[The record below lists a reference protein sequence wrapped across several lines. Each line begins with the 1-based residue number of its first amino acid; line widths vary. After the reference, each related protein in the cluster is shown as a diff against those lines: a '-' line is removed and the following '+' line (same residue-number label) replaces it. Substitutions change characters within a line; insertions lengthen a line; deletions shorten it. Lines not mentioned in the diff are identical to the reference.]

1 MDSITILTND
11 DAKKEKPMATPKD
24 IARKKPESC
33 AADGAQQTPAG
44 ETYSHAEQ
52 MRTKKKD
59 AADKW
64 QVGPKPSLP
73 PIGGEK

>member
-1 MDSITILTND
+1 
-11 DAKKEKPMATPKD
+11 MATPKD
-24 IARKKPESC
+24 IAREKSESC
-33 AADGAQQTPAG
+33 AANEAQQTPAG

-52 MRTKKKD
+52 VRTKKKD
-59 AADKW
+59 AAGRL